1 MSLHSPIDLEQL
13 ELSIRDPLN
22 ARFFPP
28 EAYTSEDFFRFE
40 LAAIWEREWI
50 CVGRLEEIPQ
60 PGDYVAMTLL
70 NEPLLIVRVDE
81 AEVAAMSAVCRHRG
95 MIVAEGSGHCQKA
108 FICPYHNW
116 AYDRRGKLIGAPEMS
131 GVGTFDKSEIRLP
144 RIRAELWKGFIFVN
158 FDQDAEQLAP
168 RLEPLEPIVR
178 NHQLEH
184 LRGEFL
190 NDPEYRMYFD
200 FDWNWK
206 VYMDGQTEC
215 YHCDKLHGTTPCMR
229 GLDLRNT
236 KVGLCDSEAGLFDY
250 YIPAKEIDVTLNHLG
265 RAVFPPIDTLTEHDR
280 WETHSV
286 LIAPSVFMQ
295 LLPDSV
301 IATSWAP
308 TTTDSVRVKR
318 HRLYPEATLAR
329 DDFSEVHREEQV
341 AVREFVGQDLFA
353 FEGVQRGLESR
364 FAPQGPISPRES
376 VMVAF
381 NRWLVS
387 RYRAA
392 DARTQP
398 DAYDETQRQAVA
410 AGTG

>member
-1 MSLHSPIDLEQL
+1 MSLRSPIDLEEL
-13 ELSIRDPLN
+13 EVSIRDPVN
-22 ARFFPP
+22 ARFFPAR
-28 EAYTSEDFFRFE
+28 AYTSDAFFRFE

-50 CVGRLEEIPQ
+50 CVGRLEEIPR
-60 PGDYVAMTLL
+60 PGDYFGITLL
-70 NEPLLIVRVDE
+70 NEPLLVVRVGE
-81 AEVAAMSAVCRHRG
+81 GEVVAMSAVCRHRG
-95 MIVAEGSGHCQKA
+95 MIVAEGSGHCRKA

-116 AYDRRGKLIGAPEMS
+116 AYDRRGKLIGAPEMA
-131 GVGTFDKSEIRLP
+131 GAGTFDKGEIRLP
-144 RIRAELWKGFIFVN
+144 PIRVELWKGFIFVN
-158 FDQDAEQLAP
+158 LDQGAEPLGP
-168 RLEPLEPIVR
+168 RLEPLEPIVG

-190 NDPEYRMYFD
+190 KDPDYRMYFD

-236 KVGLCDSEAGLFDY
+236 KVGLCDAEAGLFNY
-250 YIPAKEIDVTLNHLG
+250 YIPAKAIDVTLNHLG
-265 RAVFPPIDTLTEHDR
+265 RAVFPPIETLTEEDR
-280 WETHSV
+280 WETHAV

-308 TTTDSVRVKR
+308 TATDSVRVKR
-318 HRLYPEATLAR
+318 HRLYPETTLAR
-329 DDFSEVHREEQV
+329 DDFTELHREEQV

-353 FEGVQRGLESR
+353 FAGVQRGLESR

-381 NRWLVS
+381 NRWLVN

-392 DARTQP
+392 DARSEARDGTQA
-398 DAYDETQRQAVA
+398 DTLA
-410 AGTG
+410 ASAG